1 MNYLKALGVLK
12 IIVEQNFDPSSRGS
26 WKDGIFCLHTKLT
39 EEELCHSFTNR
50 YRPTPLFSPW
60 NGEAGFLADSGSGY
74 DAITKLKASTS
85 DAFQPLRAAI
95 SEIQS
100 IGLLADLSQQRSI
113 EKPLKKKKKSGKLTT
128 AESDA
133 LKAATAQ
140 IKALKEQAIY
150 QLRANL
156 PEQSLAWLDACLVV
170 GQDGFK
176 PAPYLGSGGVDG
188 RMEFSV
194 NFINNLMLI
203 MEDPKSLSW
212 LRSALLGTNEERNI
226 ATSIGQFAP
235 GRIGGANGTQG
246 MEGSSMINPWDFVLM
261 MEGAMF
267 LAGSNT
273 RRLGITGGSKSSFPF
288 TMNPAPL
295 GVETLNESDGSQSK
309 GELWLPLWER
319 PASIGELKQLFA
331 EGRAD
336 LNGKQARDGLDF
348 SRAIANLGVDRGI
361 KAFSRQAFLQRNGL
375 SFIATPL
382 GHFNVSEK
390 SNASLLREIDP
401 WLSVMKRSC
410 NDKTPARFRNALREI
425 EQSIFDYCQH
435 GDTTGDASRFQRILI
450 SLGKAERVIASAPK
464 FRADAKGLRP
474 ISQLSSAWITAAAD
488 STHEWE
494 IALAL
499 ASLYHPEIGPIRL
512 NLEDTAIRG
521 TSITWVDRNHAAVWS
536 AADLPANL
544 AAVLY
549 RRVMMADKAGN
560 ASHAL
565 TSSHR
570 ASLASISAFLT
581 GDLDFPRITDL
592 LWALSLCK
600 THEYRSPSPQRST
613 GDNPILP
620 AAYSLLKL
628 LFHPHQEDANQSNPP
643 RPDLG
648 ILGLLRADRTAEAC
662 QRTVRILRGK
672 NLTARPFAMRGFPSR
687 DSEWL
692 DLAADSPPAHLA
704 AALLIPIS
712 HKSIDFLNKRIL
724 RTNESQESTNL

>member
-12 IIVEQNFDPSSRGS
+12 IIVEQNFDPTARGS

-39 EEELCHSFTNR
+39 VEELCHSFTNR
-50 YRPTPLFSPW
+50 YRPTPIFSPW

-85 DAFQPLRAAI
+85 DAFLPLREAI

-100 IGLLADLSQQRSI
+100 IELLADLSQQRSV
-113 EKPLKKKKKSGKLTT
+113 EKPLKKKKKSGKLSTT
-128 AESDA
+128 ESDA

-203 MEDPKSLSW
+203 MEDSKSLSW
-212 LRSALLGTNEERNI
+212 LRSSLLGTNEERNI

-267 LAGSNT
+267 LAGSTT
-273 RRLGITGGSKSSFPF
+273 RRLGSTGGSKSSFPF
-288 TMNPAPL
+288 TMNSAPL

-361 KAFSRQAFLQRNGL
+361 KAFSRHAFLQRNGL

-382 GHFNVSEK
+382 GHFNVAEK

-401 WLSVMKRSC
+401 WLAAMKRSC

-435 GDTTGDASRFQRILI
+435 GDANGDTSRFQRILI
-450 SLGKAERVIASAPK
+450 NLGKSERIIAGSPK

-474 ISQLSSAWITAAAD
+474 ISLLSSAWVNAAAD

-494 IALAL
+494 IALAI
-499 ASLYHPEIGPIRL
+499 ASLYHSEIGPIRL
-512 NLEDTAIRG
+512 NLEDITIRG
-521 TSITWVDRNHAAVWS
+521 TSITWADRNHAAVWS
-536 AADLPANL
+536 SADLPANL

-570 ASLASISAFLT
+570 ASLASISAFLS

-600 THEYRSPSPQRST
+600 TQEYRSPSPQQPT
-613 GDNPILP
+613 EEYPILP
-620 AAYSLLKL
+620 AAFCLLKH
-628 LFHPHQEDANQSNPP
+628 LFHPHKEDADQTNPP

-662 QRTVRILRGK
+662 QRAVRILRGK
-672 NLTARPFAMRGFPSR
+672 NLTAKPFAMRGFPSR

-712 HKSIDFLNKRIL
+712 HKNIHFLNKRIL
-724 RTNESQESTNL
+724 RTNESHESTNL